1 MDTAKLLLV
10 ASGGDTVKLFDVSVE
25 SQNSCILAYSPSPG
39 LHVNSVKW
47 NHNSNLWTVPAKNSK
62 GEIVEPSESVS
73 AISFSN
79 KGSRYLCS
87 GGSGHVVRIWDL
99 QNKRC
104 VKWLKGHTDTIPG
117 VMYNCKDEHIASVSR
132 KGDLILHNLS
142 SGTKAAEF
150 KDPNGQVLG
159 ALDYSWVSRHLLVTA
174 GDNGSIHMWDTTGRS
189 PKVSWLKQHS
199 APTSGISFLPTNDK
213 IITSVGLDMK
223 LYTFDSGSRK
233 PSSCIPY
240 EAPFSSLAFTDDG
253 LTLAAGTSTGQVV
266 FYDVRG
272 KPHHITVLRAYG
284 NSEAVTNLCWQRS
297 KPVTVNE
304 HNCTDENV
312 LLAGDVGDSILMPDP
327 LPSRASSS
335 FSMSSGVSGS
345 QNPGR
350 SSSGD
355 FFSYLPGSS
364 GSASSAYSL
373 TSSEVTPLRSSLLTG
388 GALARLNAPK
398 SYNFKDDMEVFS
410 PLVEVQPITPSLD
423 KLWDDHDRQKKDQDR
438 KPYFQSPSTRGIDNT
453 HTSLSTRADDSS
465 SITPP
470 KALGGERLSDKYLHH
485 QRASINISRLS
496 LLTSTNSSS
505 GLQDSLRNT
514 SSGLSPNSLITRE
527 TSNQETLSSPL
538 AAKIIITGQNNL
550 DTHVERIGATPSLS
564 DALSFQVGSPKSK
577 KTGAETREERRNSVL
592 SRSETP
598 SVPGSDFLTNTHGGV
613 LNMEK
618 NSLQSESQQGTSF
631 ILQLIQRTLEENL
644 GSFQNFIHK
653 DVRNLHLELIRQF
666 YLQEKEMSSVNELIL
681 ENQAEMRKELQ
692 ALRKEN
698 QLLRQ
703 LLGVN
708 IYLPDPTEPTDR
720 PTRHSPPATR
730 LMDLFNKYWQFNKL
744 DT

>member
-1 MDTAKLLLV
+1 MDTAKLLLA

-25 SQNSCILAYSPSPG
+25 SQNPCILAYSPSPG
-39 LHVNSVKW
+39 LRVNSVKW
-47 NHNSNLWTVPAKNSK
+47 NHNNLVLASAGEDSKISLWKKNGQSLWTVPAKNSR

-87 GGSGHVVRIWDL
+87 GGSGQVVRIWDL

-104 VKWLKGHTDTIPG
+104 VKWLK
-117 VMYNCKDEHIASVSR
+117 ASVSS

-142 SGTKAAEF
+142 SGTKAAELR
-150 KDPNGQVLG
+150 DPNGQVLG
-159 ALDYSWVSRHLLVTA
+159 ALDYSRVSRHLLVMA
-174 GDNGSIHMWDTTGRS
+174 GDDGSIHMWDTTGRS

-199 APTSGISFLPTNDK
+199 APISDISFSPTNDK
-213 IITSVGLDMK
+213 
-223 LYTFDSGSRK
+223 
-233 PSSCIPY
+233 
-240 EAPFSSLAFTDDG
+240 APFSSLAFTDDG

-272 KPHHITVLRAYG
+272 KPQPITVLRAYG

-312 LLAGDVGDSILMPDP
+312 LLAGDVRDSVLMPDP

-335 FSMSSGVSGS
+335 FSMTSGVSGS

-355 FFSYLPGSS
+355 FFSYLPGGS
-364 GSASSAYSL
+364 GSASSSYSL

-410 PLVEVQPITPSLD
+410 PLVEVQPIAPSLD
-423 KLWDDHDRQKKDQDR
+423 KLWDDHDGPKKDQDT
-438 KPYFQSPSTRGIDNT
+438 KPSFQSPMFDWKSNSSSKQDNT
-453 HTSLSTRADDSS
+453 HTSVSTRADDSS
-465 SITPP
+465 SI
-470 KALGGERLSDKYLHH
+470 SDKYVHD
-485 QRASINISRLS
+485 QRPSINMSRIA

-527 TSNQETLSSPL
+527 ASHQETLSSPL
-538 AAKIIITGQNNL
+538 ATKNIITGQNNL
-550 DTHVERIGATPSLS
+550 DTLGRALSYPKRLLSNDKRFGATPSLS
-564 DALSFQVGSPKSK
+564 DALSFQVGSTKSK
-577 KTGAETREERRNSVL
+577 KTGAETREELRNSVL

-613 LNMEK
+613 INMEK
-618 NSLQSESQQGTSF
+618 NSLQSESQQETSF
-631 ILQLIQRTLEENL
+631 ILQLMQRILEENL
-644 GSFQNFIHK
+644 GSFQNFIHEY
-653 DVRNLHLELIRQF
+653 VRNLHLELIRQF

-698 QLLRQ
+698 QQLRQ
-703 LLGVN
+703 LLGLN
-708 IYLPDPTEPTDR
+708 IYLPDPTHPTEPTD
-720 PTRHSPPATR
+720 
-730 LMDLFNKYWQFNKL
+730 
-744 DT
+744 